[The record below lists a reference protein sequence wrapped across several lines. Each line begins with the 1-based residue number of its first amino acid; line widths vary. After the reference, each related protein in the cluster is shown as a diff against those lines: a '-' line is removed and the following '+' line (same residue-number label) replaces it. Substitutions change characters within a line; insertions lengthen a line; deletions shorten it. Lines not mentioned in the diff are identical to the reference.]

1 MYKIF
6 FFIFLFFNITKG
18 ISQDISNSAIV
29 DQNSTELYFDESW
42 TELVKYG
49 NNAIANGYDYFYLRM
64 RIGIA
69 CYEQKKYMKA
79 VRHFEK
85 AVKFNSGNKLALEYL
100 YYSYLFSG
108 RNNEARALKVLFPLR
123 LKYLINPPKNK
134 IVESIYC
141 EGGIAVGNLYDIYKN
156 IDINGTYDIYGEATI
171 NNKMQYWQVGLNHQL
186 GNKFS
191 IYHGY
196 SNIKIDLTRKISI
209 RNKDTLDNY
218 TLSQHD
224 YYISAVQQFKHVSV
238 SPALHLINVNY
249 GMLNANNIKNSNK
262 YIFSKEDTTFLN
274 YATAITFLKNHGI
287 YTYSLSAGYS
297 QLNGLT
303 QIQSGLSLTYYPFKN
318 ATIYGT
324 SSLIYMNENYTN
336 RIIVLQKIGF
346 KVAPKL
352 WTEIGITYGNLQ
364 NYTENNAFVVFN
376 TGDKILYKGWVSLV
390 SPLFRQLE
398 FSVRYDYF
406 NRENTYYRIKNSF
419 TTESF
424 AINYTTQTILGGIK
438 WKF

>member
-1 MYKIF
+1 MCKLF
-6 FFIFLFFNITKG
+6 LFIFLSCFFAPG
-18 ISQDISNSAIV
+18 FCQDLSNSSV
-29 DQNSTELYFDESW
+29 VEQNSSRLYLDKNW
-42 TELVKYG
+42 TELINYG
-49 NNAIANGYDYFYLRM
+49 EKALADGYDYFYLRL
-64 RIGIA
+64 RIGVA
-69 CYEQKKYMKA
+69 YYEQKKYKRA

-85 AVKFNSGNKLALEYL
+85 AVEFNSGDKLALEYL
-100 YYSYLFSG
+100 YFSYIFSG
-108 RNNEARALKVLFPLR
+108 RNNEARALVSLFPDR
-123 LKYLINPPKNK
+123 MRYLVQPPENK

-141 EGGIAVGNLYDIYKN
+141 EGGIAAGNLYDIYKN
-156 IDINGTYDIYGEATI
+156 IDINGTYNIYGEATI
-171 NNKMQYWQVGLNHQL
+171 NNKMQYWQVGLNHQF

-209 RNKDTLDNY
+209 RNIDTLDNY

-249 GMLNANNIKNSNK
+249 GMLNANRIKNSNK
-262 YIFSKEDTTFLN
+262 YIFTKEDTTFLN
-274 YATAITFLKNHGI
+274 YASSITLLKNYGI
-287 YTYSLSAGYS
+287 YTYNLSAGYS

-303 QIQSGLSLTYYPFKN
+303 QIQSGLALTYYPFKN
-318 ATIYGT
+318 AAIYGT

-336 RIIVLQKIGF
+336 RIIVMQKIGF
-346 KVAPKL
+346 KVIPKL

-390 SPLFRQLE
+390 SPLFNHLE

-406 NRENTYYRIKNSF
+406 SRENTYYRVKNLN